1 MQDLKKL
8 CCATIL
14 DLTVMLQHTSVS
26 NCFYYMIVW
35 YVLSIYAESNTHNY
49 KPITAVGGVYFWV
62 NNPPR
67 LLKQIILMRGLKTGQ
82 KIAYYF

>member
-1 MQDLKKL
+1 MQDFKKL
-8 CCATIL
+8 CCTTIL

-49 KPITAVGGVYFWV
+49 KPITAGGGGAFTSESTIRHAYSNREFWW
-62 NNPPR
+62 
-67 LLKQIILMRGLKTGQ
+67 GG
-82 KIAYYF
+82 